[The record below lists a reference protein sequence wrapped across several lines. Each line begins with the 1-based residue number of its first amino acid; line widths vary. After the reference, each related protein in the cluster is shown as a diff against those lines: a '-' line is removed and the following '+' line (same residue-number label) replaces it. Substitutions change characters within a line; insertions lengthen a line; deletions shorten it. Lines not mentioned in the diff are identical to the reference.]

1 MNGMQLK
8 TVFIFSSLK
17 LNCNSKKANIY
28 PIFWSVCSS
37 MLKSAYLI
45 KTWKSI
51 LNNILPDYLAIEQ
64 KCLLPYFLPDRENLK

>member
-37 MLKSAYLI
+37 SRREGDGVKGVNMGYC
-45 KTWKSI
+45 I
-51 LNNILPDYLAIEQ
+51 LASENQHENWNLVFTNIG
-64 KCLLPYFLPDRENLK
+64 N